1 MRPSR
6 TAVVLYLLIVFL
18 SGALVG
24 ALAHR
29 LYVIRG
35 VENGG
40 PARPESY
47 RSRYIEEMR
56 TRLNLDE
63 GQVQLLNGILD
74 DARTRYRA
82 AREKIR
88 PELDT
93 IRQDQVGKIRSML
106 SEGQRIEY
114 EKLLEEREKRHRQ
127 RPTPH

>member
-24 ALAHR
+24 VLAHR

-35 VENGG
+35 VETSG
-40 PARPESY
+40 PARPENY
-47 RSRYIEEMR
+47 RSRYIDEMR

-63 GQVQLLNGILD
+63 GQLQLLNGILD

-114 EKLLEEREKRHRQ
+114 VKLLEEREKRHHQ
-127 RPTPH
+127 GPTPR